1 MATTEENITRVYA
14 INLGKAWITP
24 QHKRTDRVV
33 NMIREFA
40 EKHMKS
46 SEVKLDQDLNR
57 QIWSRG
63 KTNPPRKVRVK
74 MVKDEDGTVTVSL
87 YEDLPAEAT
96 PTIETPAPVEKKE
109 ADIKAPPEITT
120 ATEQSKEEEEEEEE
134 EEQKKTET
142 AAAARK

>member
-74 MVKDEDGTVTVSL
+74 MVKDEDGAVTVSL

-120 ATEQSKEEEEEEEE
+120 ATEQSKEEEEEE
-134 EEQKKTET
+134 KTET

>member
-1 MATTEENITRVYA
+1 MATIEENITRVYT

-46 SEVKLDQDLNR
+46 SEIKLDQDLNR

-87 YEDLPAEAT
+87 YEDLPAEVT

-109 ADIKAPPEITT
+109 EDLKAPSEITT
-120 ATEQSKEEEEEEEE
+120 ATVQSKEEE
-134 EEQKKTET
+134 KKTET
-142 AAAARK
+142 AASK

>member
-1 MATTEENITRVYA
+1 MATIEESTTRVYT

-46 SEVKLDQDLNR
+46 NEVKLDQDLNR
-57 QIWSRG
+57 QLWSRG

-74 MVKDEDGTVTVSL
+74 MVKEEDGTVTVSL
-87 YEDLPAEAT
+87 YEDLPAAST
-96 PTIETPAPVEKKE
+96 MTTTETPATVEKKE
-109 ADIKAPPEITT
+109 ADIKAPDEITT
-120 ATEQSKEEEEEEEE
+120 TTEQSKEERT
-134 EEQKKTET
+134 TE
-142 AAAARK
+142 AASK

>member
-1 MATTEENITRVYA
+1 MATIEENITRVYT

-46 SEVKLDQDLNR
+46 SEIKLDQDLNR

-96 PTIETPAPVEKKE
+96 PTIETPASVEKKE
-109 ADIKAPPEITT
+109 ADIKAPAEITTTTT
-120 ATEQSKEEEEEEEE
+120 ATEQSKEEGEE
-134 EEQKKTET
+134 KKTEI
-142 AAAARK
+142 AAKK